1 MGNVLRACDG
11 FFMFEKNES
20 EQFRTP
26 ILSGV
31 RHHAAAIP

>member
-1 MGNVLRACDG
+1 MSSGPAMGFLCLKKD
-11 FFMFEKNES
+11 ES

-31 RHHAAAIP
+31 RDHAAAIP